1 MVGHLLVTSGRD
13 HSGSVV
19 VSQAVPG
26 FSWVSLVSGMAASED
41 IVYIWVLAGVISL
54 LLSWALGLVLPQHA
68 TKT

>member
-1 MVGHLLVTSGRD
+1 MVGHLPVTSGRD

-41 IVYIWVLAGVISL
+41 IV
-54 LLSWALGLVLPQHA
+54 
-68 TKT
+68 